1 MSESNETIGLGTDVS
16 DQAAGLVPETKP
28 STAYTT
34 DNTITPQESDEYD
47 PITNVAAVTGAD
59 GFISPPYDN
68 STTIPD
74 LTLGTEWSVEGTPP
88 ITYPVSAPYDPDG
101 NITLDTAGIG
111 TETVTAP
118 FEGDTGCCQD
128 DDHGKMIG
136 LLEQILSELK
146 IANGRE

>member
-47 PITNVAAVTGAD
+47 PITNVAAVTGTD

-88 ITYPVSAPYDPDG
+88 ITYPVGTPYDPDG
-101 NITLDTAGIG
+101 NITLDTSGIN
-111 TETVTAP
+111 TVP
-118 FEGDTGCCQD
+118 SESKSECCQGSD
-128 DDHGKMIG
+128 DDHGRMIG
-136 LLEQILSELK
+136 LLEEILAELK
-146 IANGRE
+146 TANGKS